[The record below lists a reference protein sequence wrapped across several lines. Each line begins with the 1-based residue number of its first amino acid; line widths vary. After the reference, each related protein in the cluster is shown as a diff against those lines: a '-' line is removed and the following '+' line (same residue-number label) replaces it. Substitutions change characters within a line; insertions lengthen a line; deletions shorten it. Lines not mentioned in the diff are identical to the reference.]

1 LKNKI
6 NSFNPLELKK
16 SVDEI
21 KTTINS
27 IFNNLD
33 IDNKKEIDLK
43 STISIYNYIRDELDN
58 YELVRKQIVEKEFNN
73 LTKIS
78 QEELDVFIKNPTS
91 NQEKIKKIL

>member
-16 SVDEI
+16 SVNEI

-43 STISIYNYIRDELDN
+43 STISIYKYIRNELDN
-58 YELVRKQIVEKEFNN
+58 YELVRKQIAEKEFNN
-73 LTKIS
+73 LTQIS
-78 QEELDVFIKNPTS
+78 PKELDAFIKKPTS
-91 NQEKIKKIL
+91 TQEKIKNIL